1 MKICIFG
8 GNGFIGS
15 NIAYKYIRKGHSVY
29 IYSQTRIN
37 KKVEFK
43 NNKKIKYNEKNF
55 SSILKKK
62 FDMIFFF
69 SGNSNQ
75 ETSKNDIYYDLKTT
89 FDSYVQLLESAK
101 KNKIKCPIWFAS
113 SVVVYG
119 INSKPLKENFNL
131 NPVSFYAVTKTI
143 CETISKFYANNHNL
157 NIGIMRIFSTFGPG
171 LKRQVVY
178 DTIKKIKTKKNF
190 KVIGSGNEKRDF
202 GYIDDQVKSI
212 VLLTNKVKKP
222 KGDTFNIASGKVFT
236 IKTMI
241 NKLIKISGKKVI
253 PKYTNKRRSFD
264 TKFFIADKNKL
275 KKIIGH
281 FKNTDFDL
289 ALRKTYK
296 SC

>member
-89 FDSYVQLLESAK
+89 FDSYVQLLEAAK

-212 VLLTNKVKKP
+212 ILLTNKVKKP
-222 KGDTFNIASGKVFT
+222 KGDTYNIASGKVFT

-289 ALRKTYK
+289 ALKKTYK

>member
-89 FDSYVQLLESAK
+89 FDSYVQLLEAAK

-157 NIGIMRIFSTFGPG
+157 NIGIMRIFST
-171 LKRQVVY
+171 Y
-178 DTIKKIKTKKNF
+178 
-190 KVIGSGNEKRDF
+190 
-202 GYIDDQVKSI
+202 
-212 VLLTNKVKKP
+212 
-222 KGDTFNIASGKVFT
+222 VFF
-236 IKTMI
+236 
-241 NKLIKISGKKVI
+241 V
-253 PKYTNKRRSFD
+253 
-264 TKFFIADKNKL
+264 
-275 KKIIGH
+275 
-281 FKNTDFDL
+281 
-289 ALRKTYK
+289 
-296 SC
+296 